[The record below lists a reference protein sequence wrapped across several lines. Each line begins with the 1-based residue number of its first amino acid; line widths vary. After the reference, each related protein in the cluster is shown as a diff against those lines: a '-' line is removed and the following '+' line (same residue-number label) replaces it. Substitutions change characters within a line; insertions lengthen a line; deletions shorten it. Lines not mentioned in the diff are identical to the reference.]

1 MNTQYAKQKVEKLM
15 AIANHPTT
23 NPNEASSARE
33 MAKKVAEKYGVL
45 TWFFLTYI
53 NNNKQEKQE
62 VWFDYYLNEK
72 FRWIDITNTLFNCFV
87 KTNIGKQFHGT
98 YYNVRSNR
106 YKVIKF
112 SGTEKQYKF
121 LEEAYKLILK
131 NKNKFCKAVNN
142 HSSQCHRTF
151 EEFFIKGFLF
161 ENAKYDNMAFV
172 EAYNAGSE
180 LRKMF
185 VKAKEEW

>member
-53 NNNKQEKQE
+53 NNKQEKQ
-62 VWFDYYLNEK
+62 VVNFDYYLNEK
-72 FRWIDITNTLFNCFV
+72 FRWIDITNTLFNCFI
-87 KTNIGKQFHGT
+87 KSSIGKQFHGL
-98 YYNVRSNR
+98 YYSVRTNR

-112 SGTEKQYKF
+112 TGTEKQFEF
-121 LEEAYKLILK
+121 LGEAYKFILK
-131 NKNKFCKAVNN
+131 NKNKFCKEINN
-142 HSSQCHRTF
+142 HSSQGHSIF
-151 EEFFIKGFLF
+151 EAAFVKGFLF
-161 ENAKYDNMAFV
+161 ENADCFNTAFV
-172 EAYNAGSE
+172 EAYSAGSE

>member
-15 AIANHPTT
+15 AIANHPNT
-23 NPNEASSARE
+23 NPNEASSAKE

-53 NNNKQEKQE
+53 NNKQEKQ
-62 VWFDYYLNEK
+62 VVNFDYYLNEK

-87 KTNIGKQFHGT
+87 KTNIGKQLHGS
-98 YYNVRSNR
+98 YYSVRTNR

-112 SGTEKQYKF
+112 TGTEEQFKFLSGTYKF
-121 LEEAYKLILK
+121 ILK
-131 NKNKFCKAVNN
+131 SKNKFCKAINN
-142 HSSQCHRTF
+142 HSSQGHKMF
-151 EEFFIKGFLF
+151 EEIFIKGFLF
-161 ENAKYDNMAFV
+161 ENTDYDSMAFV
-172 EAYNAGSE
+172 EAYNDGSE

>member
-1 MNTQYAKQKVEKLM
+1 MNTMYAKSKIEKLM

-33 MAKKVAEKYGVL
+33 MAKKVAEKYGVF

-62 VWFDYYLNEK
+62 VNFDYYLNEK
-72 FRWIDITNTLFNCFV
+72 FRWIDITNTLFNCFS
-87 KTNIGKQFHGT
+87 KSSIGKQFHGT

-121 LEEAYKLILK
+121 LEEAYKFILK
-131 NKNKFCKAVNN
+131 NKNKFCKAINN
-142 HSSQCHRTF
+142 HSSQGHKMF
-151 EEFFIKGFLF
+151 EEIFVKGFLF
-161 ENAKYDNMAFV
+161 ENIAYDSMDFV
-172 EAYNAGSE
+172 EAYSAGSE

-185 VKAKEEW
+185 VKAKEGW

>member
-1 MNTQYAKQKVEKLM
+1 MNTQYAKQKIEKLM
-15 AIANHPTT
+15 AIVNHPTT

-33 MAKKVAEKYGVL
+33 MARKVAEKYGVL

-53 NNNKQEKQE
+53 NNKQEKQ
-62 VWFDYYLNEK
+62 VVNFDYYLNEK
-72 FRWIDITNTLFNCFV
+72 FRWIDITNTLFNCFS
-87 KTNIGKQFHGT
+87 KTSIGKQFHGS
-98 YYNVRSNR
+98 YYSVRTGR

-112 SGTEKQYKF
+112 TGTEKQFEF
-121 LEEAYKLILK
+121 LGEAYKFILK
-131 NKNKFCKAVNN
+131 NKNKFCKEINN
-142 HSSQCHRTF
+142 HSSQGHSIF
-151 EEFFIKGFLF
+151 EAAFVKGFLL
-161 ENAKYDNMAFV
+161 ENHDFNSNAFI

>member
-1 MNTQYAKQKVEKLM
+1 MNTQYAKQKIEKLM
-15 AIANHPTT
+15 AIANHPNT

-53 NNNKQEKQE
+53 NNKQEKQ
-62 VWFDYYLNEK
+62 VVNFDYYLNEK

-98 YYNVRSNR
+98 YYRVRTNR

-121 LEEAYKLILK
+121 LEEAYKFILK
-131 NKNKFCKAVNN
+131 NKNKFCKEINN
-142 HSSQCHRTF
+142 HSSQGHSIF
-151 EEFFIKGFLF
+151 EAAFVKGFLF
-161 ENAKYDNMAFV
+161 ENHNFNSNAFI

-185 VKAKEEW
+185 AKAKEEW